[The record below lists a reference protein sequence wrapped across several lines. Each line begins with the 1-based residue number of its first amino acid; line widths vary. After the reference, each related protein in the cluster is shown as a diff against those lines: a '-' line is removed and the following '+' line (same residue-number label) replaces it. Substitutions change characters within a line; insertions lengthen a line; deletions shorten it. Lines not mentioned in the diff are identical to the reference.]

1 MPVCLLL
8 RTLKGTMKR
17 STPTTILVLIISLVL
32 SGCFGGG
39 NDAVDPAGIQPVY
52 RVRNAPIPV
61 PIPNEKPTPPG
72 RSASATTY
80 SGTTSATGS
89 ITVRKGDT
97 VYAISRRTGVDPR
110 AIISANNLRPPY
122 VLHPGDT
129 LVLTG
134 GQTYAV
140 KRGDTLYSISRSFG
154 VDMTSLSRANNLK
167 SPYRLAVGQVL
178 QVPGGR
184 TTSRPQS
191 ALNVALPPRE
201 GSRFLWPVRGDIL
214 SGFGAKE
221 GGLHNDGIN
230 IKTRRGEPIKAADA
244 GVVVYADD
252 GLKGYG
258 NLILIRHAGGW
269 VTAYAHNDRLL
280 VKRGD
285 TVKRGDVISWAG
297 VTGDVAE
304 AQLHFEIRKGTRAV
318 DPTGYLEG

>member
-1 MPVCLLL
+1 
-8 RTLKGTMKR
+8 MKA
-17 STPTTILVLIISLVL
+17 TAPTTILVLILSLVL
-32 SGCFGGG
+32 SGCFGSGS
-39 NDAVDPAGIQPVY
+39 DSTDPSGIKPVY

-61 PIPNEKPTPPG
+61 PIPNEKPVPPG
-72 RSASATTY
+72 RSASAA
-80 SGTTSATGS
+80 TTSSSAGS
-89 ITVRKGDT
+89 ITIRKGDT

-129 LVLTG
+129 LILTG

-140 KRGDTLYSISRSFG
+140 RRGDTLYSISRRFG
-154 VDMTSLSRANNLK
+154 VDMTSLSRANNLR

-178 QVPGGR
+178 KIPGGR
-184 TTSRPQS
+184 ASTSPQT

-214 SGFGAKE
+214 SGYGPKD

-230 IKTRRGEPIKAADA
+230 IKTRRGEPVKAADA

-258 NLILIRHAGGW
+258 NLILIRHQGGW
-269 VTAYAHNDRLL
+269 VTAYAHNDRIL

-285 TVKRGDVISWAG
+285 FVKRGDVISWAG
-297 VTGDVAE
+297 VTGDVTE

-318 DPTGYLEG
+318 NPISYLEG

>member
-1 MPVCLLL
+1 
-8 RTLKGTMKR
+8 MK
-17 STPTTILVLIISLVL
+17 TAAPTTVFILILSLVL
-32 SGCFGGG
+32 SGCFGSGSG
-39 NDAVDPAGIQPVY
+39 STDPSGIKPVY

-72 RSASATTY
+72 QKTFQASS
-80 SGTTSATGS
+80 SGAGS
-89 ITVRKGDT
+89 LTVQKGDT
-97 VYAISRRTGVDPR
+97 VYGISRRTGVDPR
-110 AIISANNLRPPY
+110 AIITANNLRPPY
-122 VLHPGDT
+122 VLQPGQT

-140 KRGDTLYSISRSFG
+140 KKGDTLYAISRSYG
-154 VDMTSLSRANNLK
+154 VDLTSLSRANNLR

-178 QVPGGR
+178 QIPGGKAG
-184 TTSRPQS
+184 TTRPQTT
-191 ALNVALPPRE
+191 LNVALPPRE

-214 SGFGAKE
+214 SSFGAKD

-230 IKTRRGEPIKAADA
+230 IKTRRGEPVKAADA

-258 NLILIRHAGGW
+258 NLILIRHQGGW
-269 VTAYAHNDRLL
+269 VTAYAHNDKIL

-285 TVKRGDVISWAG
+285 SVKRGDVISWAG

-318 DPTGYLEG
+318 NPISYLEG

>member
-1 MPVCLLL
+1 
-8 RTLKGTMKR
+8 MKA
-17 STPTTILVLIISLVL
+17 TAPTTILLLIFSLVL
-32 SGCFGGG
+32 SGCFGSGSG
-39 NDAVDPAGIQPVY
+39 ASDPSEIQPVY
-52 RVRNAPIPV
+52 RIRNAPIPV
-61 PIPNEKPTPPG
+61 PTPGEKPTPPG
-72 RSASATTY
+72 RSASA
-80 SGTTSATGS
+80 SSSSTSGS

-110 AIISANNLRPPY
+110 AIIAANNLKPPY

-154 VDMTSLSRANNLK
+154 IDMTSLSRANNLK
-167 SPYRLAVGQVL
+167 SPYRLAIGQVL
-178 QVPGGR
+178 QIPGGR
-184 TTSRPQS
+184 AVQRTQT
-191 ALNVALPPRE
+191 ALNVVLPPRE
-201 GSRFLWPVRGDIL
+201 GSRFLWPVKGDIL
-214 SGFGAKE
+214 SSYGAKD

-230 IKTRRGEPIKAADA
+230 IKTRRGEPVKAADA

-258 NLILIRHAGGW
+258 NLILIRHQGGW
-269 VTAYAHNDRLL
+269 VTAYAHNDKLL

-285 TVKRGDVISWAG
+285 AVKRGDVISWAG
-297 VTGDVAE
+297 VTGDVSQ

-318 DPTGYLEG
+318 NPISYLEG

>member
-1 MPVCLLL
+1 
-8 RTLKGTMKR
+8 MKP
-17 STPTTILVLIISLVL
+17 SAPTSILVLIFSLVL

-39 NDAVDPAGIQPVY
+39 GAAVDPSSIEPVY

-61 PIPNEKPTPPG
+61 PIPNDKPTPPG
-72 RSASATTY
+72 RSAGAASS
-80 SGTTSATGS
+80 SGSGS
-89 ITVRKGDT
+89 VTVRKGDT
-97 VYAISRRTGVDPR
+97 VYAIARRTGADPR

-129 LVLTG
+129 LILSG
-134 GQTYAV
+134 GRSYAV
-140 KRGDTLYSISRSFG
+140 KKGDTLYSISRAYG
-154 VDMTSLSRANNLK
+154 VDLTSLSRANNLR

-178 QVPGGR
+178 KIPGGKAGSGAPQ
-184 TTSRPQS
+184 TT
-191 ALNVALPPRE
+191 LNVALPPRE

-214 SGFGAKE
+214 STFGAKD

-258 NLILIRHAGGW
+258 NLILIRHQGGW

-285 TVKRGDVISWAG
+285 AVKRGDIISWAG
-297 VTGDVAE
+297 VTGDVSE

-318 DPTGYLEG
+318 NPTSYLEG

>member
-1 MPVCLLL
+1 
-8 RTLKGTMKR
+8 MK
-17 STPTTILVLIISLVL
+17 TPIPTTIFILIFSLVL
-32 SGCFGGG
+32 SGCLGSSE
-39 NDAVDPAGIQPVY
+39 AVDPAGIQPVY
-52 RVRNAPIPV
+52 RIRNAPIPV

-72 RSASATTY
+72 GSASA
-80 SGTTSATGS
+80 STSNGSGS
-89 ITVRKGDT
+89 IGSGSIRVRKGDT
-97 VYAISRRTGVDPR
+97 VYAISRRTGVNPR

-134 GQTYAV
+134 GRSYAV
-140 KRGDTLYSISRSFG
+140 KRGDTLYSISRRFG
-154 VDMTSLSRANNLK
+154 IDMTSLSRANNLK
-167 SPYRLAVGQVL
+167 SPYRLSIGQVL

-184 TTSRPQS
+184 ATARPQTT
-191 ALNVALPPRE
+191 LNVALPPRE

-214 SGFGAKE
+214 SGYGAKD

-230 IKTRRGEPIKAADA
+230 IKTRRGEPVKAADA
-244 GVVVYADD
+244 GVVVYADN

-297 VTGDVAE
+297 VTGDVTE

-318 DPTGYLEG
+318 NPANYLEG

>member
-1 MPVCLLL
+1 MFIAAYN
-8 RTLKGTMKR
+8 RRKMK
-17 STPTTILVLIISLVL
+17 TPIPTRILILIFSLVL
-32 SGCFGGG
+32 SGCFGSGG
-39 NDAVDPAGIQPVY
+39 TTDPAGIEPVY

-72 RSASATTY
+72 RSASAL
-80 SGTTSATGS
+80 SASASGS

-97 VYAISRRTGVDPR
+97 VYAIGRRTGVDPR

-134 GQTYAV
+134 GLSYAV

-167 SPYRLAVGQVL
+167 SPYRLAVGQIL

-184 TTSRPQS
+184 TSSKPQTT
-191 ALNVALPPRE
+191 LNVALPPRE
-201 GSRFLWPVRGDIL
+201 GARFLWPVRGDIL
-214 SGFGAKE
+214 SAFGAKE

-230 IKTRRGEPIKAADA
+230 IKARRGEPVKAADA

-297 VTGDVAE
+297 ITGDVAE

-318 DPTGYLEG
+318 NPVSYLEG